1 MSKLMEIYSI
11 EEGEELVRAARKT
24 LIEFVSHAKFD
35 RQSVERHTRKFTE
48 KHGVFVRVEHWPT
61 RTPRGSMG
69 FVHPRTGI
77 GSALLEATIGA
88 AEDKDFVPISHR
100 EIEHIVV
107 EVDVLSEPEELKGS
121 TSARL
126 KKVKS
131 GRDGIIATYGFHTGI
146 VLPIE
151 ASEND
156 WKKEEILEHA
166 CMKAGLSADSWKRD
180 DVKIHKF
187 TSQVFRELSPDG
199 PIEEIVFG

>member
-1 MSKLMEIYSI
+1 MEIYSI
-11 EEGEELVRAARKT
+11 EEGEELVRAARKIV
-24 LIEFVSHAKFD
+24 IEFVSSAKFD
-35 RQSVERHTRKFTE
+35 RTAVAKHTRKFAD

-69 FVHPRTGI
+69 FVHPRMGI
-77 GSALLEATIGA
+77 GSALIEAAIGA

-107 EVDVLSEPEELKGS
+107 EVGILSDPVELKGGE
-121 TSARL
+121 TSRL
-126 KKVKS
+126 RQVKS
-131 GRDGIIATYGFHTGI
+131 GRDGIITTYGFHAGV

-156 WKKEEILEHA
+156 WKKEEMLRHA
-166 CMKAGLSADSWKRD
+166 CMKAGLGADSWKRD
-180 DVKIHKF
+180 DVRIHKF

>member
-1 MSKLMEIYSI
+1 MSELLEVYSI
-11 EEGEELVRAARKT
+11 DEGEKLVIAARKIV
-24 LIEFVSHAKFD
+24 IEFVSSAKFD
-35 RQSVERHTRKFTE
+35 RTAVAKHTRKFAD
-48 KHGVFVRVEHWPT
+48 KQGVFVRIEHWPT

-69 FVHPRTGI
+69 FVHPRIGI
-77 GSALLEATIGA
+77 GNALIEAAIGA

-100 EIEHIVV
+100 EIDHIVV
-107 EVDVLSEPEELKGS
+107 EVDVLSDPVELKGS
-121 TSARL
+121 AASRL
-126 KKVKS
+126 KQVKS

-156 WKKEEILEHA
+156 WKNEDILRHA
-166 CMKAGLSADSWKRD
+166 CMKAGLGADSWKRD

-199 PIEEIVFG
+199 SIEEIVFG

>member
-1 MSKLMEIYSI
+1 MPKLMEIYAI
-11 EEGEELVRAARKT
+11 NEGEELVTAARK
-24 LIEFVSHAKFD
+24 IVIGFVSSARFD
-35 RQSVERHTRKFTE
+35 RKTVAKHTGKFAD
-48 KHGVFVRVEHWPT
+48 KHGVFVRIEHWPT

-69 FVHPRTGI
+69 FVHSRIGI
-77 GSALLEATIGA
+77 GSALVEAAIGA

-100 EIEHIVV
+100 EIDHIVV
-107 EVDVLSEPEELKGS
+107 EVDILSDPEELKGS
-121 TSARL
+121 AASRL
-126 KKVKS
+126 RQVKS

-156 WKKEEILEHA
+156 WKKEDMLRHA
-166 CMKAGLSADSWKRD
+166 CVKAGLSADSWKRD
-180 DVKIHKF
+180 DVRIHKF

>member
-11 EEGEELVRAARKT
+11 EEGEELVSAARKIV
-24 LIEFVSHAKFD
+24 IEFVSHAKFD
-35 RQSVERHTRKFTE
+35 RQSVAGHTRKFTE

-69 FVHPRTGI
+69 FVHPKIGI
-77 GSALLEATIGA
+77 GSALIEAAIGA
-88 AEDKDFVPISHR
+88 AEDKNFVPISHR

-107 EVDVLSEPEELKGS
+107 EVDVLSEPEELNGS
-121 TSARL
+121 ASARL

-166 CMKAGLSADSWKRD
+166 CMKAGLGADSWKRD